1 MKIQYFIF
9 SMSINFKNLDSYEA
23 LEEILKWKRSKPKRN
38 KAKDKI
44 DVEISV
50 RNLFK
55 RFNKS

>member
-1 MKIQYFIF
+1 
-9 SMSINFKNLDSYEA
+9 MSVNFKNLDSYEA